1 MQKIRL
7 ILNQN
12 CQYNCIFCHKE
23 NIHYHNQSKSLNAQ
37 DYAFFV
43 RTAKQL
49 GFNIIALTGGEPL
62 LREDILDIIKAI
74 AKTKCKLQITT
85 NGILLNKLNRINC
98 IDHINVSLHTL
109 DKNVYNQIT
118 NSNKDPMDIL
128 EYIKEFKSINST
140 AIKINMLALKTLTL
154 NKDNLSKMIDICKQ
168 LGIELKIIEL
178 LNHKSSLY
186 FPYKDIQKQLQ
197 KLGYQS
203 LRDYRGGQVLIN
215 STSKVIIQRCLCNY
229 IKGRDDSDS
238 YCQKYN
244 DLFLTP
250 DGQLNYCRYKEP
262 LNAYDFIKSRDKKQ
276 LKNLIEKSITL
287 TNQCPLKTDI
297 KKQILT

>member
-23 NIHYHNQSKSLNAQ
+23 NMLSHNQSKSLNVQ

-49 GFNIIALTGGEPL
+49 GFNFFALTGGEPL

-74 AKTKCKLQITT
+74 SKTKCKLQITT
-85 NGILLNKLNRINC
+85 NGILLNKLNKINC
-98 IDHINVSLHTL
+98 IDHINISLHTL
-109 DKNVYNQIT
+109 DKKVYNQIT

-128 EYIKEFKSINST
+128 NNIKEFKSVNST
-140 AIKINMLALKTLTL
+140 PIKINMLALSNLTL
-154 NKDNLSKMIDICKQ
+154 NENNLLAMIDICKQ
-168 LGIELKIIEL
+168 LGIDLKIIEL

-186 FPYKDIQKQLQ
+186 LPYEEIQSQLQ
-197 KLGYQS
+197 KLGYQI
-203 LRDYRGGQVLIN
+203 LRDYRGGKVLIN
-215 STSKVIIQRCLCNY
+215 DTSKVIIQRCLCNY
-229 IKGRDDSDS
+229 IKERDDSND
-238 YCQKYN
+238 YCQKFN

-250 DGQLNYCRYKEP
+250 DGQINYCRYKES
-262 LNAYDFIKSRDKKQ
+262 LNAYDFIKNRDKKQ
-276 LKNLIEKSITL
+276 LKNLIERATTL
-287 TNQCPLKTDI
+287 TNYCPLKTDI
-297 KKQILT
+297 KKTNS